1 MPFIYKIATINING
15 ISSANR
21 ILLLGEFLFQNDIDI
36 ALLQEV
42 TTTNLTSIRNYTVFD
57 NIGTDGRG
65 TAILAK
71 PGINLTDV
79 KRLPS
84 GRGIAAS
91 FFGTKIVNIYAPSGA
106 EKKKRTENVSLRT
119 RFCLSYHQIAP
130 NYSWRATLI
139 VYCILRKVRGMDVL
153 AYR

>member
-21 ILLLGEFLFQNDIDI
+21 IMLLGEFLFQNIDI

-71 PGINLTDV
+71 PGINLTLSAFLQDEV
-79 KRLPS
+79 LLQ
-84 GRGIAAS
+84 AS
-91 FFGTKIVNIYAPSGA
+91 LEQKLSISMRHLVL
-106 EKKKRTENVSLRT
+106 KKKRTGNVSLRT
-119 RFCLSYHQIAP
+119 RFCLSCHQIAP

-153 AYR
+153 ADR